1 MKTIT
6 YFVIALFGLSLV
18 FFKCSTSQ
26 NSNQIMSLMLQSI
39 YQKNFTADNPFAP
52 GAALNVY
59 DSILKLNL
67 NDMDR
72 MELMFR
78 RGFALLSLGR
88 ESEAVQQLEF
98 LSSRLSDPYDPSTIV
113 LMKKLAVSYLRL
125 GEKQNCVT
133 NHTAES
139 CLLPIRGTGI
149 HKDPSNSQKAIAILN
164 KILEKEPMDFESR
177 WVLNIAY
184 MTVGEYP
191 MQVPKKFLIPNLD
204 KDPLDANFKPFVDV
218 APLLGMHSSNLA
230 GGSITDDFNGDGN
243 LDIIVSDWSL
253 IGTMHCYIN
262 DGKGGFSDQ
271 SQSSNLSMMTGGLN
285 IMQTD
290 YDNDGDLDIFV
301 TRGAWLNKY
310 GEQPNSLLRNNGDVT
325 FTDVTIESGLLSL
338 RPTQAAVWRDFNSD
352 GWLDVFIGNEATP
365 NTTDYPSQLF
375 INDQKGH
382 FTEVAEQA
390 GCQLIDFIKGV
401 TAGDY
406 NNDGLEDIF
415 ISSLTGQQVLL
426 KNMGVKNNIPV
437 FQNVTLEA
445 GLANIKTKTFP
456 TWFWDYDNDGWLDIF
471 VSGYDFGKSIATTTC
486 MEAMGLEQNI
496 CQLHLYKNNKNGTFT
511 NVSDEAGLKHAVYS
525 MGANFGDVDNDGY
538 LDMYLATGNP
548 EFESLVPNRLF
559 INSASG
565 KFTDVTVAARVGNL
579 QKGHGV
585 SISDMDND
593 GDQDIFVE
601 IGGAFPGDFFHNSFY
616 LNPGQNNNNWIQV
629 MLEGDDSNRAA
640 IGSRIK
646 LSITENG
653 KKREIYRD
661 VNSGGSFGSS
671 ALRKD
676 IGLGSAA
683 IIDELTITWHKSQK
697 KQVFHN
703 VAVNQRLKIKEGETS
718 FSKLN
723 LIPLRFVGDSSK
735 IPMCKPS
742 II

>member
-1 MKTIT
+1 MKTIL
-6 YFVIALFGLSLV
+6 YLGISLFGITSV
-18 FFKCSTSQ
+18 FFMCSSSQ
-26 NSNQIMSLMLQSI
+26 DSTQKMSQMLQSI
-39 YQKNFTADNPFAP
+39 YQKNLAPDNPFAP
-52 GAALNVY
+52 IAALKLF
-59 DSILKLNL
+59 DSILKQNL
-67 NDMDR
+67 SDMDR
-72 MELMFR
+72 MEIMFR

-88 ESEAVQQLEF
+88 EAESVQQLEF
-98 LSSRLSDPYDPSTIV
+98 LSQRLSDPYDPSTII
-113 LMKKLAVSYLRL
+113 LMKKLAISYLRL

-149 HKDPSNSQKAIAILN
+149 HKDQSNSRNAITILN

-191 MQVPKKFLIPNLD
+191 TQVPKKFLIPDLD
-204 KDPLDANFKPFVDV
+204 KDPTEVNFKPFVDI
-218 APLLGMHSSNLA
+218 APMLGIISSNLA
-230 GGSITDDFNGDGN
+230 GGAITDDFNGDGF
-243 LDIIVSDWSL
+243 LDIVTSDWSL
-253 IGTMHCYIN
+253 KGTMHIYIN
-262 DGKGGFSDQ
+262 DGKGSFSDV
-271 SQSSNLSMMTGGLN
+271 SESSNLSKLTGGLN

-301 TRGAWLNKY
+301 ARGAWLNKY
-310 GEQPNSLLRNNGDVT
+310 GEQPKSLLRNNGDLT
-325 FTDVTIESGLLSL
+325 FTDVTEECGLISL
-338 RPTQAAVWRDFNSD
+338 RPTQAAVWRDFNND
-352 GWLDVFIGNEATP
+352 GWLDLFIGNEATP

-375 INDQKGH
+375 INNKKGH

-406 NNDGLEDIF
+406 NNDGLEDIY

-437 FQNVTLEA
+437 FQNVTHEA
-445 GLANIKTKTFP
+445 GLDDIKTKTFP
-456 TWFWDYDNDGWLDIF
+456 TWFWDYNNDGWLDIF
-471 VSGYDFGKSIATTTC
+471 VCGYDFGKSIATTTC
-486 MEAMGLEQNI
+486 MEEIGMEQNI
-496 CQLHLYKNNKNGTFT
+496 CQMHLYRNNKNGSFT
-511 NVSDEAGLKHAVYS
+511 NVSNEAGLKHAVYA
-525 MGANFGDVDNDGY
+525 MGANFGDVDNDGF

-559 INSASG
+559 KNSADG

-585 SISDMDND
+585 AISDMDND

-629 MLEGDDSNRAA
+629 LLEGNDSNKAA

-646 LSITENG
+646 ISISENG
-653 KKREIYRD
+653 TKRDIYRD

-671 ALRKD
+671 SLRKD

-683 IIDELTITWHKSQK
+683 IIEELTITWQKSQK
-697 KQVFHN
+697 KEVFYN
-703 VAVNQRLKIKEGETS
+703 IPVNQRLKIKEGENKIT
-718 FSKLN
+718 KIELT
-723 LIPLRFVGDSSK
+723 PLRFFGDSTK
-735 IPMCKPS
+735 IPMCKPA